1 MKDKKIIPFVRY
13 KNNWLFMLSQANRLN
28 QCDCNY
34 CSKLKHTTTV
44 LMNYLRVAWDLKSFD
59 DKVDIG
65 YISELVELY
74 DYYYH
79 CKLSCNIL
87 KDVINSIEVTINYY
101 NDIKWAIFI

>member
-79 CKLSCNIL
+79 CKLSCNII